1 VAIGGGVHVWV
12 CSGGIGELED
22 VEGTDVHDVGVWVP
36 SDGCDSCVCMGFEV
50 SQVER
55 EYWMSGL
62 YGGVSSVK
70 EVGDA

>member
-1 VAIGGGVHVWV
+1 MWV

-36 SDGCDSCVCMGFEV
+36 SDSCDRCVCMGFKV

-62 YGGVSSVK
+62 YGGKFSEGGRRCVMHSS
-70 EVGDA
+70 

>member
-1 VAIGGGVHVWV
+1 
-12 CSGGIGELED
+12 LED

-36 SDGCDSCVCMGFEV
+36 SDSCDRCVCMGFEV

-55 EYWMSGL
+55 EYWMIGG

-70 EVGDA
+70 EIGDA